1 MCRWEE
7 RRRCS
12 LAAVRSAVRR
22 AVGSLA
28 QIGDDGRREKEID
41 CGVIC
46 TDFAVDV
53 AVFEDVLVEREG
65 WDAAVKGR
73 GV

>member
-1 MCRWEE
+1 
-7 RRRCS
+7 
-12 LAAVRSAVRR
+12 VRR